1 MLWGANQPPVRQS
14 DAKRHEQAQIV
25 RTFIDSIITARSDA
39 MIVSV
44 GDYNDF
50 WFSKTMEI
58 MKGDNMKN
66 AVEALP
72 ENQRYTYVYDR
83 LSQTL
88 DNIIVPN
95 HATISGADVLNVN
108 SEFGGKLSD
117 HDPVFVQLSW

>member
-1 MLWGANQPPVRQS
+1 MR
-14 DAKRHEQAQIV
+14 K
-25 RTFIDSIITARSDA
+25 FIDTILAARSDA

-58 MKGDNMKN
+58 MKGTDMKN
-66 AVEALP
+66 AVEELP
-72 ENQRYTYVYDR
+72 ENQRYTFVYDR
-83 LSQTL
+83 HSQTL
-88 DNIIVPN
+88 DNIIVPK
-95 HATISGADVLNVN
+95 HAIISGADVLNVN